1 MVTVSHFDAPR
12 ARAVAAVVGGVIW
25 TFVPILFLTTPWFV
39 DVAIIVP
46 PCLALG
52 VLEVRSR
59 YGRVLGRSGTTG
71 TRLLGVG
78 LIGGFIALFANTI
91 YPDSI
96 VKLLVVGLPLFVG
109 GICLAV
115 GTLLLAFRLWQLS
128 LVSTPLATIWGLAAP
143 ASLALN
149 AAITPHTD
157 AGIGLYGLAW
167 VLVGVHLWRT
177 TGDVLTVDERGR
189 PLPEYVTW
197 DSTVVTA
204 GLGGAVLSL
213 VGLGGFIP
221 LGPVTAIAFVG
232 LTPPFDAFHLLT
244 GLCGLGTVVVR
255 RPRYATLYDRYMG
268 LGYLVLA
275 LVLLGQVLTPYRLVT
290 AHWSL
295 PFLHFLTGILLTVVG
310 FANPPRSD

>member
-1 MVTVSHFDAPR
+1 MVSVSHFDAGR

-25 TFVPILFLTTPWFV
+25 TFVPTLFVTIPWFA
-39 DVAIIVP
+39 DVAIVVP

-52 VLEVRSR
+52 LLEIRSR

-71 TRLLGVG
+71 TWLLGVG
-78 LIGGFIALFANTI
+78 LIGAFIALFANTI

-96 VKLLVVGLPLFVG
+96 VKLLVVGIPLFVG

-115 GTLLLAFRLWQLS
+115 GTLLLAYRLWHLS

-167 VLVGVHLWRT
+167 ILVGVHLWHT
-177 TGDVLTVDERGR
+177 TGDVLTIDERSR
-189 PLPEYVTW
+189 PLPEYLTW

-204 GLGGAVLSL
+204 GVGGAVLSL

-221 LGPVTAIAFVG
+221 LGPITDIAFVG
-232 LTPPFDAFHLLT
+232 LIPPFDAFHFVT
-244 GLCGLGTVVVR
+244 GLCGLGSVAVR
-255 RPRYATLYDRYMG
+255 RPRYATLYNRCAG
-268 LGYLVLA
+268 LSYLVLA
-275 LVLLGQVLTPYRLVT
+275 LVLLGQILTPYRLVT

-295 PFLHFLTGILLTVVG
+295 LFLHFLIGVLLTVVG
-310 FANPPRSD
+310 FANSSQG